1 MRRLTVLA
9 FAFFI
14 LATYSIVLAD
24 NWPQWRGPQGNGV
37 AAAGAYPIK
46 FASDENVAWKAAMPG
61 RGSSTPAVWG
71 KRIFVTCGIDGQD
84 GLLCFDTNGKELWR
98 KLLGPEREAKHRN
111 ATGAN
116 PSPVTD
122 GKLVVV
128 YFKSGTL
135 ACFDFDGN
143 EKWNTNLQERFG
155 KDTLWWDLG
164 TSPVLSG
171 GRVIVAV
178 VQAGESYLAA
188 FELGDGKLAWRTP
201 RQYECPPECDQTYS
215 TPQVAK
221 LGGRDVIVTWGAD
234 HLTGHDAATGKLL
247 WECGGFNPDK
257 ATHWRTIASPTV
269 GDGMAIV
276 PYGRGSYLVG
286 VRMEGEGDITEKAR
300 LWAKDGKGQAA
311 DVPSPVVAD
320 GKAYVLNDAGQIN
333 CFDLQTG
340 EEQWKAEL
348 PKNRNRYYS
357 SPVLAGDKLYCVR
370 EDGVAFVGQVSDTGF
385 KQLAENDMG
394 ERILATPVLV
404 DGGLLLRGEDH
415 LFRIAA
421 AGAAEK

>member
-143 EKWNTNLQERFG
+143 EYN
-155 KDTLWWDLG
+155 
-164 TSPVLSG
+164 
-171 GRVIVAV
+171 A
-178 VQAGESYLAA
+178 
-188 FELGDGKLAWRTP
+188 
-201 RQYECPPECDQTYS
+201 
-215 TPQVAK
+215 
-221 LGGRDVIVTWGAD
+221 
-234 HLTGHDAATGKLL
+234 
-247 WECGGFNPDK
+247 
-257 ATHWRTIASPTV
+257 
-269 GDGMAIV
+269 
-276 PYGRGSYLVG
+276 
-286 VRMEGEGDITEKAR
+286 
-300 LWAKDGKGQAA
+300 
-311 DVPSPVVAD
+311 
-320 GKAYVLNDAGQIN
+320 
-333 CFDLQTG
+333 
-340 EEQWKAEL
+340 
-348 PKNRNRYYS
+348 
-357 SPVLAGDKLYCVR
+357 
-370 EDGVAFVGQVSDTGF
+370 
-385 KQLAENDMG
+385 
-394 ERILATPVLV
+394 
-404 DGGLLLRGEDH
+404 
-415 LFRIAA
+415 
-421 AGAAEK
+421 

>member
-1 MRRLTVLA
+1 
-9 FAFFI
+9 
-14 LATYSIVLAD
+14 
-24 NWPQWRGPQGNGV
+24 
-37 AAAGAYPIK
+37 
-46 FASDENVAWKAAMPG
+46 
-61 RGSSTPAVWG
+61 
-71 KRIFVTCGIDGQD
+71 
-84 GLLCFDTNGKELWR
+84 
-98 KLLGPEREAKHRN
+98 
-111 ATGAN
+111 
-116 PSPVTD
+116 
-122 GKLVVV
+122 
-128 YFKSGTL
+128 
-135 ACFDFDGN
+135 
-143 EKWNTNLQERFG
+143 
-155 KDTLWWDLG
+155 
-164 TSPVLSG
+164 
-171 GRVIVAV
+171 
-178 VQAGESYLAA
+178 
-188 FELGDGKLAWRTP
+188 
-201 RQYECPPECDQTYS
+201 
-215 TPQVAK
+215 
-221 LGGRDVIVTWGAD
+221 
-234 HLTGHDAATGKLL
+234 
-247 WECGGFNPDK
+247 
-257 ATHWRTIASPTV
+257 
-269 GDGMAIV
+269 MAIV